1 MLRAKL
7 IVERLDKEGRLLE
20 RREQSA
26 RSFVKQFIE
35 LLYIAHYQTTY
46 GAPYSMTDIRG
57 AEVEVD
63 SDILAPN
70 DITRGSKPTLVFG
83 SPPGSS
89 QNILPGGGG
98 DATALNA
105 DILNNVL
112 MGEHLGIQVGGGVTP
127 VTPTDF
133 QMETR
138 FGHGVRVA
146 DGASVT
152 FENYKVN
159 DDGDYEMYG
168 VKWCSQTLRPQH
180 QHKLYSVNLKLF
192 KEGTPGDV
200 TVMIYGAQE
209 EEPVGSALVTGT
221 TNGNTLTTEETGEW
235 REITFPSQIELIP
248 GLSYAI
254 VVHITGGGTSDSVH
268 WLYDET
274 TPLYY
279 RGAYAYSTDGGTSW
293 FPSTAK
299 DFMFEE
305 LGRSSGELQYA
316 GCELVDLTFSDPN
329 GEFTIRRYFK
339 NNSGESRT
347 VNEAGIYASG
357 AHITGT
363 GEPGLIY
370 SFCIAHDI
378 VTPAVEVA
386 DSELLRVTYV
396 PQITV

>member
-1 MLRAKL
+1 MLTAKL
-7 IVERLDKEGRLLE
+7 IVDRFDKDYRLLE
-20 RREQSA
+20 RREQPA

-35 LLYIAHYQTTY
+35 LLYIAHYQTAY
-46 GAPYSMTDIRG
+46 EAPYTMTDIRG

-63 SDILAPN
+63 ADIFAPATR
-70 DITRGSKPTLVFG
+70 TRGSKPTLVFG

-89 QNILPGGGG
+89 QNILHGGGG
-98 DATALNA
+98 SASGPYLHMIDT
-105 DILNNVL
+105 VL
-112 MGEHLGIQVGGGVTP
+112 MGEHLGIQVGGGDTE
-127 VTPTDF
+127 VTPTDIAL
-133 QMETR
+133 ETR

-146 DGASVT
+146 DGASVS

-168 VKWCSQTLRPQH
+168 DKWYSQSFRPQH

-200 TVMIYGAQE
+200 TVMIYAAQE
-209 EEPVGSALVTGT
+209 DEPIGSALVTGT
-221 TNGNTLTTEETGEW
+221 TNGNTLTEEETGEW

-254 VVHITGGGTSDSVH
+254 VVHITGGGASDCIH
-268 WLYDET
+268 WLYDGT

-279 RGAYAYSTDGGTSW
+279 RGRYASSTNAGDSW
-293 FPSTAK
+293 SNSTAK

-305 LGRSSGELQYA
+305 LGRSSGELQYG

-329 GEFTIRRYFK
+329 GEFTLRRFFI

-357 AHITGT
+357 AHIPSTTDAGWT
-363 GEPGLIY
+363 Y

-378 VTPAVEVA
+378 VSPGVAVA
-386 DSELLRVTYV
+386 NTELLRVTYV